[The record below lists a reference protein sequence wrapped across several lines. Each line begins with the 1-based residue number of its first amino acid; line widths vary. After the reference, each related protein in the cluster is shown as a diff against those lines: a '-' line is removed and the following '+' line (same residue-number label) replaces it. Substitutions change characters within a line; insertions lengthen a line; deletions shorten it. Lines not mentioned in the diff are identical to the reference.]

1 MSEIVNNLLGKL
13 ADLLSD
19 ECQKLKG
26 VERHVQHLGD
36 ELSSMK
42 ALLEALDLRDKL
54 DPLTKDWRDHV
65 RDMAYDM
72 EDCIGDFLLN
82 VGSAN
87 ANAGFIEK
95 TTQLVKDLWA
105 RHQFT
110 IQIQELKDRAIEA
123 NHRRKRYKLDD
134 SSSSSS
140 ALVPVDPRVSALYTE
155 AACVVGI
162 DGPREELVNWL
173 AGSEQELKVVSIVG
187 EHKELLGS
195 AICHR
200 RYHGRNEAYI
210 KPKLHASSR

>member
-1 MSEIVNNLLGKL
+1 STPRSRPAAPPLNPPPAADPSLPVSQRRRAYSQHTSVATSYQPREKRETKIQMSEIVNNLLGKL

-155 AACVVGI
+155 
-162 DGPREELVNWL
+162 
-173 AGSEQELKVVSIVG
+173 
-187 EHKELLGS
+187 
-195 AICHR
+195 
-200 RYHGRNEAYI
+200 
-210 KPKLHASSR
+210 